1 MATQQAWD
9 DRKKIVDLFQRL
21 QHHVEIF
28 KKRFEEIEK
37 FKTDVLDDPARKAE
51 MKKLIDEDPDWTLT
65 KIKDKYDE
73 LKSIRNF
80 LETL

>member
-1 MATQQAWD
+1 MADQQAWE
-9 DRKKIVDLFQRL
+9 DRKKFIDFFQRL
-21 QHHVEIF
+21 QHHIEIF
-28 KKRFEEIEK
+28 KKRFAEIEQ
-37 FKTDVLDDPARKAE
+37 FKIDVLDDPARKAE